1 LSSVADWR
9 LEKMAGGRLTVEHA
23 GDLGQEHI
31 QLLVA
36 DASRRIEPDGD
47 VAARRCSTAISG
59 QGTPVGAV
67 PRGERIPRRGLVSWL
82 PVTNVGTVS
91 HKIKAEVIDGNGNSF
106 VMLDGTIPLNPNNSM
121 FASKGFSPQPV
132 KADVSPKTV
141 DSGF

>member
-1 LSSVADWR
+1 LSSVGDWR
-9 LEKMAGGRLTVEHA
+9 LEKMAGGRRTVEHA
-23 GDLGQEHI
+23 GHLGQEHI

-36 DASRRIEPDGD
+36 EASRRIEPNGD

-59 QGTPVGAV
+59 QGTLVGAV
-67 PRGERIPRRGLVSWL
+67 PRGERIRAGLLVA
-82 PVTNVGTVS
+82 VTNVGTVS

-106 VMLDGTIPLNPNNSM
+106 VMLDGTIPLNPNNST